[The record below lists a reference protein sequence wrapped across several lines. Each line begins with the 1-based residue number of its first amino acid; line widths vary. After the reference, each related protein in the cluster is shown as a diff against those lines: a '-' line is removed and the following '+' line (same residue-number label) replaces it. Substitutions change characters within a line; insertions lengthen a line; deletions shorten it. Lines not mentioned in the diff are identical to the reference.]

1 MRDSLLP
8 KIESDIRGFVRASYP
23 DMIVHAAHWKEDP
36 SRIALFFI
44 DEHFKGLYPR
54 QRYHY
59 LIVVHIGIDRAKQG
73 LVSTK
78 KLRDSASV
86 FVLDQVLHICMIT
99 LFAWF
104 FTRPVVKCEIAVQ
117 LVTRNGRESS

>member
-1 MRDSLLP
+1 MPDSPLA

-23 DMIVHAAHWKEDP
+23 DMIVHAEHWKEDP

-59 LIVVHIGIDRAKQG
+59 LVHLIPLGR
-73 LVSTK
+73 
-78 KLRDSASV
+78 
-86 FVLDQVLHICMIT
+86 
-99 LFAWF
+99 WF
-104 FTRPVVKCEIAVQ
+104 RCNVAPGFSLARF
-117 LVTRNGRESS
+117 